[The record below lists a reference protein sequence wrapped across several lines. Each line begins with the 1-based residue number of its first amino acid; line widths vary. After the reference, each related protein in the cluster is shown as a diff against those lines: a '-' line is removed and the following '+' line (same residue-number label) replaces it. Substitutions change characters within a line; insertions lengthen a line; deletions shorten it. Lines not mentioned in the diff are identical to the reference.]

1 MSIRT
6 LQVLGW
12 RGRRIQVFCGFPRW
26 VEGTML
32 SATPR
37 LQLDTLF
44 VLSERGRI
52 HSTRQPLPSPGPAF
66 MLIRGSTEVA
76 WGVRHDVADEL
87 AGEIADLA
95 RQEPLSPEWERPPL
109 HARRYQAA
117 LRGRVDWGPAFEF
130 PEFVAS
136 PDGVVA
142 IHDESL
148 LGRHF
153 SGWVAGEI
161 EAGAAPMM
169 AVLVDGHA
177 VSVCFCARRSIGAAE
192 AGLDTAPAFR
202 GRGLA
207 ARVTTSWAGAV
218 RASGR
223 TPLYSTSWTNA
234 SSLAVA
240 RKLGLRIY
248 ATNWSIEG

>member
-1 MSIRT
+1 
-6 LQVLGW
+6 
-12 RGRRIQVFCGFPRW
+12 
-26 VEGTML
+26 ML
-32 SATPR
+32 SATPQ

-44 VLSERGRI
+44 VLSESGRI
-52 HSTRQPLPSPGPAF
+52 LSTRRPLPSPGPAF
-66 MLIRGSTEVA
+66 MLIRGATEVA
-76 WGVRHDVADEL
+76 WAVRDDVADEL
-87 AGEIADLA
+87 ADELADLA
-95 RQEPLSPEWERPPL
+95 RQEPVAPEWHQPPI

-130 PEFVAS
+130 PEFVPS
-136 PDGVVA
+136 RDGVVA
-142 IHDESL
+142 IHDEAP

-177 VSVCFCARRSIGAAE
+177 VSVCFCARRSLGAAE
-192 AGLDTAPAFR
+192 AGLETAPAFR

-207 ARVTTSWAGAV
+207 TRVTTAWAGAV

-223 TPLYSTSWTNA
+223 TPLYSTSWANA

-240 RKLGLRIY
+240 RKLGLRVY
-248 ATNWSIEG
+248 ATNWSIVG